1 MSRACFVPDFSRAR
15 GSHGYRGHE
24 GSRAMHAK
32 PWSGCSCSWF
42 ALGGDGNQGKG
53 AGMDLEEE
61 GDSLAGKEEDR
72 PTKGTSG
79 KVTSRTQRAGFAC
92 NPVSVP
98 ARCSS
103 R

>member
-1 MSRACFVPDFSRAR
+1 
-15 GSHGYRGHE
+15 
-24 GSRAMHAK
+24 
-32 PWSGCSCSWF
+32 
-42 ALGGDGNQGKG
+42 
-53 AGMDLEEE
+53 MDLEEE
-61 GDSLAGKEEDR
+61 GDSLAGKEEDH

-79 KVTSRTQRAGFAC
+79 KLTSRTQRAGFAC